1 MSVSKPTDA
10 RITAALT
17 ALGAVVLAA
26 AGFFTITTPGEQRC
40 RDELSDSK
48 LECAQK
54 VASADADAVRKISAL
69 ESQVSVLTYKTQALK
84 DARDACQVA
93 LDDLSARKSRQP
105 ESVVAAYKALG
116 VADDAL
122 NEEGLAPADP

>member
-1 MSVSKPTDA
+1 MTVQKPTDV

-40 RDELSDSK
+40 REELADSK

-54 VASADADAVRKISAL
+54 TASDDADAVRKISSL

-84 DARDACQVA
+84 EARDACQVA
-93 LDDLSARKSRQP
+93 LDDLSAKKARQP
-105 ESVVAAYKALG
+105 ESVAAAYRALG
-116 VADDAL
+116 AADDAL
-122 NEEGLAPADP
+122 NEGGVTPANP